1 MQKRPLQGMHRQVR
15 APAGGPIERLPPECH
30 QRSAPR
36 VVRARPAMCVVVVVA
51 QWRECAAPTWPR
63 RVEMQT
69 RLEINA
75 SDQDVYVDLVATLVL
90 ECHAAEPAWMQSRKT
105 KHRQV
110 IKQLIQHRWRR
121 HVTRCPSDH
130 TALVSLP
137 EVQWRGDSHEQFLVA
152 AKPRHLAHQSVRT
165 SAGLAVFDRR
175 ARRAVRGDECDQH
188 ANDSVR
194 ASASSDRSKCST

>member
-1 MQKRPLQGMHRQVR
+1 MQKRPSQGMHGQAR
-15 APAGGPIERLPPECH
+15 APAGGPIGRLPPGCH

-36 VVRARPAMCVVVVVA
+36 VVWARPAMGIVVVVA
-51 QWRECAAPTWPR
+51 QWRECSPPTWPR
-63 RVEMQT
+63 WVEMQA

-75 SDQDVYVDLVATLVL
+75 SDQNVHVDLVPALVL
-90 ECHAAEPAWMQSRKT
+90 KCHAAEPAWMQSRKT
-105 KHRQV
+105 NHRQV

-121 HVTRCPSDH
+121 HVTRCPRDH

-152 AKPRHLAHQSVRT
+152 AKPRHLAHKSVRT

-188 ANDSVR
+188 ADDSVR
-194 ASASSDRSKCST
+194 DSA